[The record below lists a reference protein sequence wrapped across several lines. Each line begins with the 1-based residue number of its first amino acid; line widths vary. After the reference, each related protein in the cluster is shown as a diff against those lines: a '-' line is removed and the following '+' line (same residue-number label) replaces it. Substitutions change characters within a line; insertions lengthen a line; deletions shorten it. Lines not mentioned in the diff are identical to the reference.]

1 MFLLAC
7 GSYRRHTSLSTD
19 GSFVMSKLDGRTA
32 VITGG
37 TVGMA
42 MATARRFAEEGAQV
56 VITGRN
62 RERLD
67 AAVAAI
73 GSGAIGVQGDVGRL
87 DDLDRLAEAVA
98 AHTGRVDVLFASA
111 GSWTYDEPIGAATA
125 QSFDE
130 VFTVNVR
137 GTFFT
142 VQKLLPLMT
151 DGASI
156 ILNGSAAAVQGSP
169 GTTVYAASK
178 AALRS
183 FARTW
188 TTDLRDRRI
197 RVNVINPGA
206 IRTPSFETLPEEFR
220 AQAVSAI
227 PAGRLGTADDVAATA
242 LFLAS
247 ADSGYIT
254 GAEVPVDGG
263 LTQV

>member
-1 MFLLAC
+1 
-7 GSYRRHTSLSTD
+7 
-19 GSFVMSKLDGRTA
+19 MSKLEGKTA
-32 VITGG
+32 VVTGG

-42 MATARRFAEEGAQV
+42 RAAAKAFAEQGARV
-56 VITGRN
+56 VVTGR
-62 RERLD
+62 RRGPLD
-67 AAVAAI
+67 EAVAAI
-73 GSGAIGVQGDVGRL
+73 GGDVIGVQGDVGRL

-98 AHTGRVDVLFASA
+98 AYAGRVDVLFASA
-111 GSWTYDEPIGAATA
+111 GSWTYGEPIGAATE
-125 QSFDE
+125 QSFDK
-130 VFTVNVR
+130 VFGVNVR

-156 ILNGSAAAVQGSP
+156 ILNGSAAAAQGSP

-188 TTDLRDRRI
+188 TADLRDRRI
-197 RVNVINPGA
+197 RVNVLSPGA
-206 IRTPSFETLPEEFR
+206 IGTPSFETLPEEFR
-220 AQAVSAI
+220 TQAVAAI
-227 PAGRLGTADDVAATA
+227 PAGRLGTEADVAAAA

-247 ADSGYIT
+247 EDSGYIT
-254 GAEVPVDGG
+254 GAELPVDGG

>member
-1 MFLLAC
+1 MP
-7 GSYRRHTSLSTD
+7 
-19 GSFVMSKLDGRTA
+19 KLDGKTA

-42 MATARRFAEEGAQV
+42 FTTARLFAEEGAHV
-56 VITGRN
+56 IITGR
-62 RERLD
+62 RRDKLD
-67 AAVAAI
+67 EAVATI
-73 GSGAIGVQGDVGRL
+73 GRNATGIQGDVSNL
-87 DDLDRLAEAVA
+87 EDLDRVVEAV
-98 AHTGRVDVLFASA
+98 TERSGRVDVLFASA
-111 GSWTYDEPIGAATA
+111 GNHTFNEPLGAVTEK
-125 QSFDE
+125 SFDE
-130 VFTVNVR
+130 VFDVNVR

-169 GTTVYAASK
+169 GSTVYAASK

-188 TTDLRDRRI
+188 TTDLKERRI
-197 RVNVINPGA
+197 RVNVLSPGA
-206 IRTPSFETLPEEFR
+206 IRTPSFETLPTQFKS
-220 AQAVSAI
+220 QALAVI
-227 PAGRLGTADDVAATA
+227 PAGRLGTEADVATTA

-247 ADSGYIT
+247 AESSYIT
-254 GAEVPVDGG
+254 GAELPVDGG

>member
-1 MFLLAC
+1 
-7 GSYRRHTSLSTD
+7 
-19 GSFVMSKLDGRTA
+19 MSKLDGKTA

-42 MATARRFAEEGAQV
+42 MATARRLTDEGARV

-62 RERLD
+62 KERLD
-67 AAVAAI
+67 QAVAAI
-73 GSGAIGVQGDVGRL
+73 GGDTIGVQGDVGRL
-87 DDLDRLAEAVA
+87 DDLDRLVEAVT

-111 GSWTYDEPIGAATA
+111 ASWNYDEPIGAATE
-125 QSFDE
+125 QTFDE
-130 VFTVNVR
+130 IFNVNVR

-169 GTTVYAASK
+169 GSTVYAASK
-178 AALRS
+178 ATLRS

-188 TTDLRDRRI
+188 TTDLRDRHI

-206 IRTPSFETLPEEFR
+206 IRTPSFETLPKEFR
-220 AQAVSAI
+220 AQALSAI
-227 PAGRLGTADDVAATA
+227 PAGRLGTEADVAATV

-247 ADSGYIT
+247 ADSSYIT
-254 GAEVPVDGG
+254 GAEIPVDGG

>member
-1 MFLLAC
+1 MP
-7 GSYRRHTSLSTD
+7 
-19 GSFVMSKLDGRTA
+19 KLDGKTA

-42 MATARRFAEEGAQV
+42 LTTARLFAEEGAH
-56 VITGRN
+56 VIVTGR
-62 RERLD
+62 RRDILEE
-67 AAVAAI
+67 AVATI
-73 GSGAIGVQGDVGRL
+73 GRNATGVQGDVSNL
-87 DDLDRLAEAVA
+87 EDLDRMVEAV
-98 AHTGRVDVLFASA
+98 TERSGRVDVLFASA
-111 GSWTYDEPIGAATA
+111 GNHTFDEPLGAVTEK
-125 QSFDE
+125 SFDE
-130 VFTVNVR
+130 VFDVNVR

-169 GTTVYAASK
+169 GSTVYAASK

-188 TTDLRDRRI
+188 TTDLKDRRI
-197 RVNVINPGA
+197 RVNVLSPGA
-206 IRTPSFETLPEEFR
+206 IRTPSFETLPPQFKS
-220 AQAVSAI
+220 QALEAI
-227 PAGRLGTADDVAATA
+227 PAGRLGTEADVATTA

-247 ADSGYIT
+247 ADSSYIT
-254 GAEVPVDGG
+254 GAELPVDGG

>member
-1 MFLLAC
+1 
-7 GSYRRHTSLSTD
+7 
-19 GSFVMSKLDGRTA
+19 MSKLHGKTA

-42 MATARRFAEEGAQV
+42 MTTAKLFVEEGAHV
-56 VITGRN
+56 VITGR
-62 RERLD
+62 RKDKLD

-73 GSGAIGVQGDVGRL
+73 GRNVTGVQGDVGNL
-87 DDLDRLAEAVA
+87 DDLDRLVETIANR
-98 AHTGRVDVLFASA
+98 GGGVDVLFASA
-111 GSWTYDEPIGAATA
+111 ANWTFDEPLGTVTE

-130 VFTVNVR
+130 VFDVNVR

-142 VQKLLPLMT
+142 VQKLLPLMS

-169 GTTVYAASK
+169 GSTVYAASK

-188 TTDLRDRRI
+188 TTDLKDRRI
-197 RVNVINPGA
+197 RVNVLNPGA
-206 IRTPSFETLPEEFR
+206 IRTPSFETLPKKFTS
-220 AQAVSAI
+220 QVVSAI
-227 PAGRLGTADDVAATA
+227 PAGRLGTEADVATTA

-247 ADSGYIT
+247 ADSSYIT
-254 GAEVPVDGG
+254 GAELPVDGG

>member
-1 MFLLAC
+1 MP
-7 GSYRRHTSLSTD
+7 
-19 GSFVMSKLDGRTA
+19 KLDGKTA

-42 MATARRFAEEGAQV
+42 LTTARLFAEEGAHV
-56 VITGRN
+56 VITGR
-62 RERLD
+62 RRD
-67 AAVAAI
+67 T
-73 GSGAIGVQGDVGRL
+73 
-87 DDLDRLAEAVA
+87 LAEAVA
-98 AHTGRVDVLFASA
+98 AIGRNATGVQGDVSNLEDLDRLVEAVTERSGRVDVLFASA
-111 GSWTYDEPIGAATA
+111 GSHTFDEPLGAVTEK
-125 QSFDE
+125 SFDE
-130 VFTVNVR
+130 VFDVNVR

-151 DGASI
+151 DGAAI

-169 GTTVYAASK
+169 GSTVYAASK

-188 TTDLRDRRI
+188 TTDLKERRI
-197 RVNVINPGA
+197 RVNVLSPGA
-206 IRTPSFETLPEEFR
+206 IRTPSFETLPPQFKT
-220 AQAVSAI
+220 QALAAI
-227 PAGRLGTADDVAATA
+227 PAGRLGTEADVATTA

-254 GAEVPVDGG
+254 GAELPVDGG

>member
-1 MFLLAC
+1 MP
-7 GSYRRHTSLSTD
+7 
-19 GSFVMSKLDGRTA
+19 KLDGKTA

-42 MATARRFAEEGAQV
+42 LTTARLFAEEGAHV
-56 VITGRN
+56 VITGR
-62 RERLD
+62 RRDKLEES
-67 AAVAAI
+67 VAAI
-73 GSGAIGVQGDVGRL
+73 GRNATGVQGDVSNL
-87 DDLDRLAEAVA
+87 EDLDRVVEAV
-98 AHTGRVDVLFASA
+98 TERSGRVDVLFASA
-111 GSWTYDEPIGAATA
+111 GNHMFDEPLGAVTEK
-125 QSFDE
+125 SFDE
-130 VFTVNVR
+130 VFDVNVR

-169 GTTVYAASK
+169 GSTVYAASK

-188 TTDLRDRRI
+188 TTDLKERRI
-197 RVNVINPGA
+197 RVNVLSPGA
-206 IRTPSFETLPEEFR
+206 IRTPSFETLPPQFKS
-220 AQAVSAI
+220 QALAAI
-227 PAGRLGTADDVAATA
+227 PAGRLGTEADVATTA

-247 ADSGYIT
+247 ADSSYIT
-254 GAEVPVDGG
+254 GAELPVDGG

>member
-1 MFLLAC
+1 MP
-7 GSYRRHTSLSTD
+7 
-19 GSFVMSKLDGRTA
+19 KLDGKTA

-42 MATARRFAEEGAQV
+42 FTTARLFAEEGAHV
-56 VITGRN
+56 IITGR
-62 RERLD
+62 RADKLEE
-67 AAVAAI
+67 AVATI
-73 GSGAIGVQGDVGRL
+73 GRNATGVQGDVSSL
-87 DDLDRLAEAVA
+87 EDLDRVVEAV
-98 AHTGRVDVLFASA
+98 TERSGRVDVLFASA
-111 GSWTYDEPIGAATA
+111 GNHTFDEPLGAVTEKT
-125 QSFDE
+125 FDE
-130 VFTVNVR
+130 VFDVNVR

-169 GTTVYAASK
+169 GSTVYAASK

-188 TTDLRDRRI
+188 TTDLKERRI
-197 RVNVINPGA
+197 RVNVLSPGA
-206 IRTPSFETLPEEFR
+206 IRTPSFETLP
-220 AQAVSAI
+220 AQFKSQALAAI
-227 PAGRLGTADDVAATA
+227 PAGRLGTEADVATTA

-247 ADSGYIT
+247 AESSYIT
-254 GAEVPVDGG
+254 GAELPVDGG